1 VVPSSGS
8 TIQTFS
14 PGKFVPS
21 SAIIPKSG
29 VSERRILTIS
39 SSHLLSVSVTT
50 STRDLY
56 SIPSGLPK
64 VSRIISDARIA
75 ALIATCKAS
84 TGKENQPLPQTMPD
98 HHLAHPDY
106 DPRMSSPY
114 VANHGKLAPDEASCP
129 EHYPW
134 DL

>member
-1 VVPSSGS
+1 MVPSRGS

-14 PGKFVPS
+14 PEKLVPS

-39 SSHLLSVSVTT
+39 SSHFLSVAVTT
-50 STRDLY
+50 STLDLY
-56 SIPSGLPK
+56 SMPSGLPK

-75 ALIATCKAS
+75 ALIATCKTS
-84 TGKENQPLPQTMPD
+84 TDKENQPLPRTMPD
-98 HHLAHPDY
+98 HHLAHRDY
-106 DPRMSSPY
+106 DLRKSSPC
-114 VANHGKLAPDEASCP
+114 VANHGKLSPDEASYP
-129 EHYPW
+129 GHSPW